1 MAGCCSCQET
11 QAKSRKFRNALWIAL
26 FLNFTMFIV
35 EVTGEH
41 IQVPLHSGLMHWI
54 LQEIL
59 SIT

>member
-35 EVTGEH
+35 EVTGGAHTGSTSLWADALE
-41 IQVPLHSGLMHWI
+41 V
-54 LQEIL
+54 
-59 SIT
+59 